1 MKISFVTNCL
11 IILFLSNCLFAQPRF
26 KSKDNRLESF
36 EAVKEMKYNG
46 VLIVRL
52 KTNYVKISALEK
64 ELSNT
69 AIKPARKK
77 RIQGILAET
86 IKRRDALNETM
97 ATAFLDSFSF
107 CPIYLSYDT
116 SANSLKN
123 GIRKGIFLN
132 DSLQID
138 PEISIPDTAKVF
150 VAYYHDKSGNY
161 PSDGLMI
168 RKLLSELA
176 EPFPHYTA
184 VKESFLNDVNTPK
197 LRKVILF
204 LDNRLRSLLARA
216 EKREK

>member
-1 MKISFVTNCL
+1 MSISFANCL
-11 IILFLSNCLFAQPRF
+11 IILFLSNYLFAQPTF

-36 EAVKEMKYNG
+36 EAVKDMKYNG

-69 AIKPARKK
+69 AIKPTRKK

-86 IKRRDALNETM
+86 IERRDAINETM
-97 ATAFLDSFSF
+97 AATFLDSFSF
-107 CPIYLSYDT
+107 CPVYLSYDT

-138 PEISIPDTAKVF
+138 PDISIPDTAKVF
-150 VAYYHDKSGNY
+150 IAYYHDKSGNY

-197 LRKVILF
+197 LRKVILV